1 MGRGNRYEK
10 SFKLQA
16 ARMKVEHGYS
26 YEAVAVR
33 LGVSAWSVRRWV
45 IQFRASGEL
54 TAKGANAPV
63 ADELKALRDE
73 NRQLRV
79 ENEILKKA
87 TAYFAR
93 DSL

>member
-1 MGRGNRYEK
+1 MGRGNRYDK

-16 ARMKVEHGYS
+16 ARMAVEHGYS
-26 YEAVAVR
+26 YEEVGVR
-33 LGVSAWSVRRWV
+33 LGVSGWSVRRWV
-45 IQFRASGEL
+45 TTFRESGEL
-54 TAKGANAPV
+54 PAKETTAPV
-63 ADELKALRDE
+63 ADDLKALREE
-73 NRQLRV
+73 NRQLRL